1 LEMFC
6 GPGDLV
12 VDPFAGSGAFGEA
25 ARQVGLA
32 FIGAEILTNHQLL
45 AFRGVRGYSLCRG

>member
-32 FIGAEILTNHQLL
+32 FIGAEILTNLEN
-45 AFRGVRGYSLCRG
+45 